1 MNWHLQV
8 PIPSYPFELSHSD
21 KVISL
26 GSCFAQQMADR
37 LLFYKFSCKSNP
49 FGTLFHPI
57 PLLQN
62 LSKAITNAK
71 IERDLFLEREGA
83 LYHYSYHSSVWGS
96 SFEHLKKKLQTI
108 QSSVAKDLKDSKLLI
123 LTFGTAYQY
132 ELVDSGKIVANC
144 HKQPKNIFAKSL
156 SSSSEIQA
164 IFQQFYKQLKK
175 ENPEIQILLSVSP
188 VRHIR
193 EGIHQNNLSK
203 ASLLLACEEICGN
216 FKDVHY
222 FPAYEIMLDEL
233 RDYRFFERDKV
244 HPNDEAR
251 GYIWK
256 KFSDALICPAS
267 IEINKNMDKLHSALN
282 HKPFRVDSDA
292 HQQFVKNTLAIA
304 QQLNSSVDV
313 STEINTLKSLLK

>member
-21 KVISL
+21 KVISM

-37 LLFYKFSCKSNP
+37 LLYYKFSCRSNP
-49 FGTLFHPI
+49 YGTLFHPI

-62 LSKAITNAK
+62 LSRAIRNAK
-71 IERDLFLEREGA
+71 IEGDLFLEREGA
-83 LYHYSYHSSVWGS
+83 IYDYSCHSSIWGL
-96 SFEHLKKKLQTI
+96 SFEHLTKKLQTI
-108 QSSVAKDLKDSKLLI
+108 QSSVAEELKDSKLLI

-132 ELVDSGKIVANC
+132 QLVDSGKIVANC
-144 HKQPKNIFAKSL
+144 HKQPKNSFSKSL
-156 SSSSEIQA
+156 STSSEIQK
-164 IFQQFYKQLKK
+164 IFEQFHKQLKTQ
-175 ENPEIQILLSVSP
+175 NPKIQILLSVSP

-203 ASLLLACEEICGN
+203 ASLLIACEEICEK
-216 FKDVHY
+216 FKDVYY
-222 FPAYEIMLDEL
+222 FPAYEILLDEL
-233 RDYRFFERDKV
+233 RDYRFFEKDKV

-251 GYIWK
+251 GYIWS
-256 KFSDALICPAS
+256 KFSEALLSKES

-292 HQQFVKNTLAIA
+292 HQQFVKNTLVIA
-304 QQLNSSVDV
+304 QKLNSRVDV